1 VPINT
6 LGLDIGALTKAD
18 IGAAFDLTT
27 AAGENQSLADWA
39 MLVRH
44 GDVFGVHDARG
55 QLIGV
60 CATLSWL
67 PRIGWVGVLVVSR
80 PYRRRGIG
88 TGLLRHAVERLRRH
102 GLTPMLDLRA
112 GALDVEALGFG
123 PIARIER
130 WQGRGR
136 GPGAAALP
144 TAEALQRAIEQDAAA
159 FGGDREAMLLDLASR
174 PDALTVTAGAAYL
187 FCRAGRRSAQLGPV
201 VGDTAAAATSILADA
216 IDTIEGEIT
225 LCVPG
230 TQDQVRDMLAD
241 RGFLITETF
250 ARMAL
255 GRAPSL
261 TDDLRVTGG
270 TDLG

>member
-1 VPINT
+1 MPTNT

-44 GDVFGVHDARG
+44 GDVFGVRDGRG

-60 CATLSWL
+60 CASLSYP
-67 PRIGWVGVLVVSR
+67 PRIGWIGVLVVAR

-88 TGLLRHAVERLRRH
+88 TSLLRYATDRLRRQ
-102 GLTPMLDLRA
+102 GLTPMLDLRT

-136 GPGAAALP
+136 GPGAADRP
-144 TAEALQRAIEQDAAA
+144 TANELHQAIEHDTTA
-159 FGGDREAMLLDLASR
+159 FGGDRESMLLDLSSR
-174 PDALTVTAGAAYL
+174 PDALMMTAGAAHL
-187 FCRAGRRSAQLGPV
+187 FCRAGRRSTQLGPV
-201 VGDTAAAATSILADA
+201 VADSTAAGTGILADA

-225 LCVPG
+225 LCVPS
-230 TQDQVRDMLAD
+230 TQDEVRDLLAD

-250 ARMAL
+250 VRMAL
-255 GRAPSL
+255 GRAPAVAE
-261 TDDLRVTGG
+261 DLRVTAGA
-270 TDLG
+270 DLG